1 MQTLPAPVVAQNRG
15 MGASMAKPQ
24 AGGLPD
30 DPMQTIPT
38 GSARAGSHR
47 TPGGGMSA
55 DPMQTIP
62 MGSMASMADD
72 PMQTLPAPVARTD
85 DDPMRT
91 LPAPVAAPAV
101 APVAQASVAIK
112 IAAAGTR
119 FVQGGYLPVDQMWYE
134 LDDGCG
140 HRACYGMVAD
150 AEQQG
155 QPFSIGETDSDI
167 RRQFRE
173 PSYARAV
180 EISQEQYQ
188 AMLAVAIDPENVG
201 FDQQLTHHPK
211 GGIAFVW
218 KAMQAGGMNP
228 EGYQGDL

>member
-1 MQTLPAPVVAQNRG
+1 M
-15 MGASMAKPQ
+15 KPEH
-24 AGGLPD
+24 
-30 DPMQTIPT
+30 DPL
-38 GSARAGSHR
+38 
-47 TPGGGMSA
+47 
-55 DPMQTIP
+55 
-62 MGSMASMADD
+62 
-72 PMQTLPAPVARTD
+72 QTLPAPVAGAATSMP
-85 DDPMRT
+85 DDPQRT
-91 LPAPVAAPAV
+91 LPAPVAAASMPDDPQRTLP
-101 APVAQASVAIK
+101 APVAVTAASTPATVGAQPRVAIK

-140 HRACYGMVAD
+140 HLACYGMVVD
-150 AEQQG
+150 GEQQG
-155 QPFSIGETDSDI
+155 QPFSIGEIDSNI

-188 AMLAVAIDPENVG
+188 AMLAVAIDPENGG
-201 FDQQLTHHPK
+201 FDVNLMQHPK